1 MTTINRYRDK
11 IDGIPVKDALRA
23 ITLEI
28 DRKDISGA
36 DRKKPET
43 CVAAAACHAH
53 LGKVK
58 DVRVHLSR
66 IFILR
71 EKAAFWERYETPKAL
86 RAEIIAFDR
95 GGRFEPGTF
104 VLVPPPDKARRGGA
118 RKVSGDRG
126 KAASKRAKAMRHMT
140 AGVRDNA

>member
-28 DRKDISGA
+28 DRKDISSA

-71 EKAAFWERYETPKAL
+71 EKAEFWERYETPKAL

-95 GGRFEPGTF
+95 GGRFMPGTF
-104 VLVPPPDKARRGGA
+104 ELRPPVSYRRKGGA
-118 RKVSGDRG
+118 KKTAGDRG
-126 KAASKRAKAMRHMT
+126 KAASNRAKALRHMT
-140 AGVRDNA
+140 IGVRDNA

>member
-1 MTTINRYRDK
+1 MTTINRYRDQ
-11 IDGIPVKDALRA
+11 IDGIPVKDALRSV
-23 ITLEI
+23 TLEI
-28 DRKDISGA
+28 SRKDISGA
-36 DRKKPET
+36 DRKNPES

-53 LGKVK
+53 LGKVR

-71 EKAAFWERYETPKAL
+71 EKTEFWERYETPRAL

-104 VLVPPPDKARRGGA
+104 ELRPPVSYRKKGGA
-118 RKVSGDRG
+118 RKSSGDRG
-126 KAASKRAKAMRHMT
+126 KAASKRAKALRHMT
-140 AGVRDNA
+140 VGVREQA